1 MKLFSMKARLG
12 FYAAGLLFFA
22 YACTGQ
28 PDTGTPAS
36 GENSSSAGTIASGA
50 SSAEETGSSAAST
63 TAAESAFSGQITP
76 APSSEIPGMSGP
88 GAGPAPDP
96 LTPAPEGYFDDPA
109 AQAPMATPKIVANEF
124 VAPSIWRVTMH
135 KKDRPGDPKS
145 DKWSYISHIN
155 YEYEFKAP
163 DAWDLGIPTEFTVN
177 RARLLSPPGDDE
189 VKIIIVPWGIYDED
203 AQTEIIKAETSW
215 LMASPVQ
222 SANLTADKQREINGR
237 KTVCHKF
244 EMYLAND
251 TREWTALASYIQAK
265 PKCYA
270 IILTAPAEKVKPGI
284 EKVYNTILDSFI
296 AKNPEGGK
304 TDPNTPAK

>member
-1 MKLFSMKARLG
+1 MKFYSMKIRLG
-12 FYAAGLLFFA
+12 FYAAGMLLFA
-22 YACTGQ
+22 YACAGQ
-28 PDTGTPAS
+28 PDTGNPAS
-36 GENSSSAGTIASGA
+36 GEAGNTAGVIASGA
-50 SSAEETGSSAAST
+50 QSAEGAGG
-63 TAAESAFSGQITP
+63 TAADGTFGQITP

-96 LTPAPEGYFDDPA
+96 LTPAPEGYFDDPS

-163 DAWDLGIPTEFTVN
+163 DAWNLGIPTEFTVN
-177 RARLLSPPGDDE
+177 RARLLSPPGDE
-189 VKIIIVPWGIYDED
+189 EIKIIIVPWGIYDED
-203 AQTEIIKAETSW
+203 AQKEIAKAETSW

-222 SANLTADKQREINGR
+222 SADLTGDKQREINGR
-237 KTVCHKF
+237 QAVLHKY
-244 EMYLAND
+244 EMFLADDN
-251 TREWTALASYIQAK
+251 REWAALATYIQAK

-270 IILTAPAEKVKPGI
+270 IILIAPTEKLKPPI
-284 EKVYNTILDSFI
+284 EKVYNQILDSFI

>member
-1 MKLFSMKARLG
+1 MKFFSMKARLG

-22 YACTGQ
+22 YACTGH
-28 PDTGTPAS
+28 PDTGNPAS
-36 GENSSSAGTIASGA
+36 GEAGNSAGVIASGA
-50 SSAEETGSSAAST
+50 PGAEGAGE
-63 TAAESAFSGQITP
+63 TAAGGTAADGTFGQITP

-145 DKWSYISHIN
+145 DKWSFISHIN

-177 RARLLSPPGDDE
+177 RARLLSPPGDE
-189 VKIIIVPWGIYDED
+189 EIKIIIVPWGIYDED

-244 EMYLAND
+244 EIYLAD
-251 TREWTALASYIQAK
+251 DDRVWTALASYIQAK

-284 EKVYNTILDSFI
+284 EKVYNTILDSFV